1 MRVRLRAAGIALALA
16 AALAGGCGAPP
27 GAVRPFDL
35 VGVGLTGRLDGEGAR
50 AGLTFAHYSTGDRGW
65 GSFAKLRVDA
75 WSGLD
80 AIVFDPDDEDDA
92 VTDEDDDSY
101 DDHVG
106 VFAFDG
112 GLVYRF
118 AEDFAVYGG
127 AGLGNKYE
135 YDAFEDADGDRDS
148 SLHALEWGLNVTGG
162 LIWMWGASGAGME
175 LGFDSFDRSARLS
188 FVVNYAGTRDNWLD

>member
-1 MRVRLRAAGIALALA
+1 MRARLRSAWLALA
-16 AALAGGCGAPP
+16 SLGALAGGCSAPP
-27 GAVRPFDL
+27 GTARPFDL

-50 AGLTFAHYSTGDRGW
+50 AGLTFAHWSTGYRGW

-75 WSGLD
+75 LTGLD
-80 AIVFDPDDEDDA
+80 AVFFDPEDEDDA
-92 VTDEDDDSY
+92 VTDEDDDVY

-118 AEDFAVYGG
+118 ADDFAVYGG
-127 AGLGNKYE
+127 AGIGNKYE

-148 SLHALEWGLNVTGG
+148 SLHALKWGVNVTGG
-162 LIWMWGASGAGME
+162 LIWMWGASGTGME

-188 FVVNYAGTRDNWLD
+188 FVVNYAGSGGNWLD